1 MCTSLEE
8 KITEM
13 EQEATEIR
21 QINSERLDRKRKL
34 VADRESIDLE
44 LRRLKVKFKLMCS
57 FLLSF
62 LIATPHVPRKKRE
75 NEELNLECKKAQLD
89 ETKKNSIDNSH
100 AAAVDTSELV
110 AEMMVC
116 SRLPLYCIATNHY
129 LR

>member
-13 EQEATEIR
+13 EQEATEIE

-34 VADRESIDLE
+34 VADRDSIDLE
-44 LRRLKVKFKLMCS
+44 LRQLKVKFKLLCS
-57 FLLSF
+57 FLSF
-62 LIATPHVPRKKRE
+62 LIATPHVPQKKRE
-75 NEELNLECKKAQLD
+75 NEELNLERKKAQLD
-89 ETKKNSIDNSH
+89 DTKKISIDNSH

>member
-1 MCTSLEE
+1 
-8 KITEM
+8 M

-44 LRRLKVKFKLMCS
+44 LRCLKVKFKLMCS

-62 LIATPHVPRKKRE
+62 LIATPHVPQKKRE
-75 NEELNLECKKAQLD
+75 NEELNLERKKAQLD

-116 SRLPLYCIATNHY
+116 SRLPLYCSATNHY
-129 LR
+129 LS

>member
-1 MCTSLEE
+1 
-8 KITEM
+8 M

-62 LIATPHVPRKKRE
+62 LIATPHVPQKKRE
-75 NEELNLECKKAQLD
+75 NEELNLERKKEQLD

-110 AEMMVC
+110 AEMMVLDC
-116 SRLPLYCIATNHY
+116 HFTALQPIIIYASISSVYCLT
-129 LR
+129 